1 MYLGLFLVGC
11 RDLIWWGDT
20 DTGIYTD
27 IYILILI
34 LSSFSWDFLAPTNVD
49 GCASAG
55 IPSILGLKICE
66 KLIATGS

>member
-1 MYLGLFLVGC
+1 MDAGISSGGEILILGYT
-11 RDLIWWGDT
+11 LIH
-20 DTGIYTD
+20 
-27 IYILILI
+27 ILILI